1 MVTLMF
7 SLKVTSDIYLLTRVL
22 EKLGKTFL
30 FQKKLFF
37 INYDTRKSF
46 TGATCEVSKVL

>member
-7 SLKVTSDIYLLTRVL
+7 SLKVTSDIYLLNRVL
-22 EKLGKTFL
+22 EKLGKNVL
-30 FQKKLFF
+30 FQKKIFF

-46 TGATCEVSKVL
+46 TGATWEVSKVL